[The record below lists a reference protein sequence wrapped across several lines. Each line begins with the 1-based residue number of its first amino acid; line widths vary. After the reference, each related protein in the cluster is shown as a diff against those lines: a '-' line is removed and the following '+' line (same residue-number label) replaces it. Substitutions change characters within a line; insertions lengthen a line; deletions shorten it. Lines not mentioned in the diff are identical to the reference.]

1 MGLFLSPAG
10 CSRQM
15 QPEAKWAE
23 LTTPGQTFKNR
34 LLLLLF
40 LGREDSLEEGRA
52 TQSSVLAWRIPW
64 TDEPGGPQRM
74 GPQRVGHD

>member
-1 MGLFLSPAG
+1 
-10 CSRQM
+10 M

-23 LTTPGQTFKNR
+23 LTTPGQTFENR

-52 TQSSVLAWRIPW
+52 TQCSCLENPMDI
-64 TDEPGGPQRM
+64 
-74 GPQRVGHD
+74 